1 MIINWEIIIYK
12 ILEEFLEEFLEESYV
27 FKQIINKQLNVK
39 KFTVLAY
46 YFDFF
51 NIYLPCPK

>member
-12 ILEEFLEEFLEESYV
+12 ILEGFLEESYV